1 MMLSCAIVDDEPLSV
16 EILEGLLKR
25 IPTIEV
31 VATFNDALS
40 VLDKLSELDVDFLF
54 LDIEMPNLSGIDLLK
69 SLPHPPLTIITSA
82 NKNYAI
88 DGFELN
94 VVDYLLKPL
103 TFERVLKAINKVIEL
118 KSTKSHHSISIDP
131 DNYIYLKENK
141 KMVRVRISD
150 IKYLESIKDYVKVV
164 TQGKIVITKQNLSHF
179 EKSLDS
185 ENFIRIHRSFIV
197 GVKHIDAYSC
207 SSVEIGTLEIPIG
220 RLYKDQTLK
229 RIGDII
235 DNE

>member
-1 MMLSCAIVDDEPLSV
+1 MKLCCAIVDDEPLSI
-16 EILEGLLKR
+16 EILQGLLNR

-54 LDIEMPNLSGIDLLK
+54 LDIEMPNLSGIDFLK

-82 NKNYAI
+82 NKNYAL

-103 TFERVLKAINKVIEL
+103 TFERVLKSINKVIEL
-118 KSTKSHHSISIDP
+118 KSIKPHHPSAIP
-131 DNYIYLKENK
+131 DDYIYLKENK

-150 IKYLESIKDYVKVV
+150 IKYIESIKDYVKVV
-164 TQGKIVITKQNLSHF
+164 TQGKTVVTKQNISHF
-179 EKSLDS
+179 EETLDS

-220 RLYKDQTLK
+220 RLYKDHTLK

-235 DNE
+235 DAE

>member
-1 MMLSCAIVDDEPLSV
+1 MLSCAIVDDEPLSV